1 VQKDMVQQ
9 ERVADNV
16 YFFQSRVYAEVNAG
30 VVASPEMA
38 IVIDTLP
45 FPEETNFIRD
55 FVQRE
60 LQIPIRYVIN
70 THYHADHT
78 WGNYLFPSAK
88 ILGHSLC
95 RDLLI
100 EKGVPALEREQE
112 NNPALRDIQVKIP
125 HLTFDRGDLII
136 KVGKKTVRLFP
147 LPGHT
152 EDSIA
157 VLVEEDRVM
166 FSGDTIMAVPY
177 IVDGDIDVSIESM
190 EKVSKMGL
198 ENVVQGHGD
207 IILRG
212 EIEHVMNDN
221 IAYLNEVKKAA
232 KKASRRK
239 YPLDLLEEIDVESC
253 GKSRVLLN
261 GLAED
266 LHQNNMINVYKQ
278 MFGEDPIGSE
288 EYFEE

>member
-1 VQKDMVQQ
+1 MIQQ
-9 ERVADNV
+9 ERVAENV

-30 VVASPEMA
+30 VIASPDMA
-38 IVIDTLP
+38 VVIDTLP
-45 FPEETNFIRD
+45 FPEETAEIYDFIQRD
-55 FVQRE
+55 
-60 LQIPIRYVIN
+60 LQVPIRYLIN

-78 WGNYLFPSAK
+78 WGNYLFPKAK

-95 RDLLI
+95 RDYLL
-100 EKGVPALEREQE
+100 EKGAPALAREKE
-112 NNPALRDIQVKIP
+112 NNPALREIRVRVPDI
-125 HLTFDRGDLII
+125 TFDQGELLIKI
-136 KVGKKTVRLFP
+136 GKKTIRLFS

-152 EDSIA
+152 DDSIA
-157 VLVEEDRVM
+157 VLIEEDRVM

-177 IVDGDIDVSIESM
+177 IVDGDIDVTIESM
-190 EKVSKMGL
+190 QKVAKMGL

-239 YPLDLLEEIDVESC
+239 YPLDLLEEIDVESS

-266 LHQNNMINVYKQ
+266 LHQNNLAFVYKQ
-278 MFGEDPIGSE
+278 MFGEEPIGSE
-288 EYFEE
+288 LYFED